1 MLSPLL
7 DGGYFVQH
15 TFSAAGLNFVTVSS
29 VEYSYKVTIVHPDL
43 AVN

>member
-1 MLSPLL
+1 MFSPRL
-7 DGGYFVQH
+7 DGGYFMQH

-29 VEYSYKVTIVHPDL
+29 VEYSCKLTIVHPDL